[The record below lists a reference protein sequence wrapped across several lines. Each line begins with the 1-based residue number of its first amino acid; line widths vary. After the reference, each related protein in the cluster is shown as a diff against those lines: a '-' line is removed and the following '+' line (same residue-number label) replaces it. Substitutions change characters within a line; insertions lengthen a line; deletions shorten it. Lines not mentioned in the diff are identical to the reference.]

1 VKKPYKKK
9 VLNSKPKQISER
21 KMTNETTENF
31 LQVMATF
38 EWPEPKPVFYRLYYN
53 DDGTPKCYTME
64 DLPGKY
70 LEIDRDTYVACSW
83 NVRVVDKKLQ
93 IISPAVTIHK
103 LQPSS
108 STGIYCDPSDVCV
121 VVTKNQ
127 PHTKWKLTANE
138 TH

>member
-1 VKKPYKKK
+1 
-9 VLNSKPKQISER
+9 
-21 KMTNETTENF
+21 MTNETTENF